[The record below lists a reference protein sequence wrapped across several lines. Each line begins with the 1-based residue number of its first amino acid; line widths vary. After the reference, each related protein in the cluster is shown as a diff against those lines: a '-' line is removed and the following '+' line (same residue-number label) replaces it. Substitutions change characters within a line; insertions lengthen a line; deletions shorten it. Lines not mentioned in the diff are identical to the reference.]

1 MTRLLRLLACVLALL
16 CILVSCSESAPSG
29 GVVSLSPALTE
40 LVCHLG
46 RGDRLVARST
56 ACDWPESVKSLPT
69 AGDFAEPE
77 LERILAMK
85 PALVVSNEF
94 VNPKDAD
101 ALRQAGIEVELR
113 PCDGFA
119 DYRAWVARMG
129 ELLDCP
135 EAARA
140 ELERI
145 LAMKPALVVSNE
157 FVNPKDADA
166 LRQAGIA
173 VELHPCDG
181 FDDYREW
188 VVLMGKLLDCPRE
201 AESELKRTNDRIAGF
216 EAELKT
222 SQEKPLRALYVIWD
236 SPLLTAGAD
245 SLPDAVGRLAGLD
258 NIVKTEK
265 GYPSISLEFVLKEDP
280 DVIVWFAHG
289 KDWKSNPSWSGIRA
303 IREGRVLIP
312 RDDSALLRP
321 GPRIFDGIADLKSD
335 LETMFA
341 GKESAG
347 GAQP

>member
-1 MTRLLRLLACVLALL
+1 MRRLFRFLFLLAVLCLTA
-16 CILVSCSESAPSG
+16 CNGEQKKSEQG

-40 LVCHLG
+40 LICHLG
-46 RGDRLVARST
+46 QGDCLIARST
-56 ACDWPESVKSLPT
+56 ACDWPESVKQLPT

-101 ALRQAGIEVELR
+101 ALRQAGI
-113 PCDGFA
+113 
-119 DYRAWVARMG
+119 
-129 ELLDCP
+129 
-135 EAARA
+135 
-140 ELERI
+140 
-145 LAMKPALVVSNE
+145 S
-157 FVNPKDADA
+157 
-166 LRQAGIA
+166 

-188 VVLMGKLLDCPRE
+188 GALMGRLLDCPHE
-201 AESELKRTNDRIAGF
+201 AESELKRAAARISEF
-216 EAELKT
+216 EAELRVAEK
-222 SQEKPLRALYVIWD
+222 KPLRALYVIWD
-236 SPLLTAGAD
+236 SPLLTAGVD
-245 SLPDAVGRLAGLD
+245 SLPDAVGRLAGLE

-289 KDWKSNPSWSGIRA
+289 KDWKSNPSWGGIRA
-303 IREGRVLIP
+303 IREGHVLIP

-335 LETMFA
+335 LETMFPSE
-341 GKESAG
+341 KSH
-347 GAQP
+347 GAAAP

>member
-1 MTRLLRLLACVLALL
+1 MSRTVQFLAFVLACL
-16 CILVSCSESAPSG
+16 CILVSCSESVPSG

-119 DYRAWVARMG
+119 DYRVWVARMG

-140 ELERI
+140 ELERT
-145 LAMKPALVVSNE
+145 
-157 FVNPKDADA
+157 D
-166 LRQAGIA
+166 R
-173 VELHPCDG
+173 
-181 FDDYREW
+181 
-188 VVLMGKLLDCPRE
+188 
-201 AESELKRTNDRIAGF
+201 RIAEF
-216 EAELKT
+216 EAELEQ
-222 SQEKPLRALYVIWD
+222 SGRKPLRALYVIWD
-236 SPLLTAGAD
+236 SPLIAAGAD
-245 SLPDAVGRLAGLD
+245 SLPDAVGRLAGLE
-258 NIVKTEK
+258 NIISEQK
-265 GYPSISLEFVLKEDP
+265 GYPSISLEFVLHEQP
-280 DVIVWFAHG
+280 DVVVWFAHG
-289 KDWKSNPSWSGIRA
+289 KDWKSNPSWHGIRA
-303 IREGRVLIP
+303 VSTNHVLVP
-312 RDDSALLRP
+312 RDDSALLRA

-335 LETMFA
+335 LNAMFA
-341 GKESAG
+341 AEAT
-347 GAQP
+347 AP

>member
-1 MTRLLRLLACVLALL
+1 MRRLFRSLFLLAVLCLAA
-16 CILVSCSESAPSG
+16 CSGEQKKSAPG

-40 LVCHLG
+40 LICHLG
-46 RGDRLVARST
+46 QGDCLVARST

-94 VNPKDAD
+94 VNPKVAD
-101 ALRQAGIEVELR
+101 ALRQSGIR
-113 PCDGFA
+113 
-119 DYRAWVARMG
+119 
-129 ELLDCP
+129 
-135 EAARA
+135 
-140 ELERI
+140 
-145 LAMKPALVVSNE
+145 
-157 FVNPKDADA
+157 
-166 LRQAGIA
+166 

-188 VVLMGKLLDCPRE
+188 VARMGELLSCPDAAR
-201 AESELKRTNDRIAGF
+201 AEIERTDRRIAEF
-216 EAELKT
+216 EADLEQ
-222 SQEKPLRALYVIWD
+222 SGRKPLRALYVIWD

-245 SLPDAVGRLAGLD
+245 SLPDAVGRLAGLE

-335 LETMFA
+335 LETMFSSKA
-341 GKESAG
+341 PS
-347 GAQP
+347 GAAAP

>member
-1 MTRLLRLLACVLALL
+1 MRRLFSLFCFVTVLCLAA
-16 CILVSCSESAPSG
+16 CSDAPKTASG

-40 LVCHLG
+40 LICHLG
-46 RGDRLVARST
+46 REDRLVARST
-56 ACDWPESVKSLPT
+56 ACDWPESIKSLPP
-69 AGDFAEPE
+69 AGDFAEP
-77 LERILAMK
+77 
-85 PALVVSNEF
+85 
-94 VNPKDAD
+94 
-101 ALRQAGIEVELR
+101 
-113 PCDGFA
+113 
-119 DYRAWVARMG
+119 
-129 ELLDCP
+129 
-135 EAARA
+135 

-188 VVLMGKLLDCPRE
+188 VALMGNLLDCPRE
-201 AESELKRTNDRIAGF
+201 AESELARTDARIAGF
-216 EAELKT
+216 ESELKNAPK
-222 SQEKPLRALYVIWD
+222 KPLRALYVIWD
-236 SPLLTAGAD
+236 SPLLTAGAN
-245 SLPDAVGRLAGLD
+245 SLPDAVGRLAGLE

-289 KDWKSNPSWSGIRA
+289 KDWKTNPSWSGIRA
-303 IREGRVLIP
+303 IREGNVLIP

-335 LETMFA
+335 LEMMFA
-341 GKESAG
+341 DKDSSMGTQK
-347 GAQP
+347 

>member
-1 MTRLLRLLACVLALL
+1 MRRLFSLLLL
-16 CILVSCSESAPSG
+16 VCILCLAACSDERKSAPG

-46 RGDRLVARST
+46 QERKLVARST
-56 ACDWPESVKSLPT
+56 ACDWPESVKSLP
-69 AGDFAEPE
+69 AARNFAEP
-77 LERILAMK
+77 
-85 PALVVSNEF
+85 
-94 VNPKDAD
+94 
-101 ALRQAGIEVELR
+101 
-113 PCDGFA
+113 
-119 DYRAWVARMG
+119 
-129 ELLDCP
+129 
-135 EAARA
+135 

-181 FDDYREW
+181 FDDYRAW
-188 VVLMGKLLDCPRE
+188 VALMGKLLDCPNE
-201 AESELKRTNDRIAGF
+201 AETELKRTADRIAGF
-216 EAELKT
+216 EAELK
-222 SQEKPLRALYVIWD
+222 SSEKKPLRALYVIWD

-245 SLPDAVGRLAGLD
+245 SLPDAVGRLAGLE

-265 GYPSISLEFVLKEDP
+265 GYPSISLEFVLREDP

-303 IREGRVLIP
+303 IREERVLIP
-312 RDDSALLRP
+312 RDDSALLRL

-335 LETMFA
+335 LETLFA
-341 GKESAG
+341 DKKTSGT
-347 GAQP
+347 AQP

>member
-1 MTRLLRLLACVLALL
+1 MRRLFNLFLFLALL
-16 CILVSCSESAPSG
+16 CLTGCSDERKTAPG

-40 LVCHLG
+40 LICHLG
-46 RGDRLVARST
+46 QEDRLVARST

-101 ALRQAGIEVELR
+101 ALRQAGI
-113 PCDGFA
+113 
-119 DYRAWVARMG
+119 
-129 ELLDCP
+129 
-135 EAARA
+135 
-140 ELERI
+140 
-145 LAMKPALVVSNE
+145 
-157 FVNPKDADA
+157 
-166 LRQAGIA
+166 A

-181 FDDYREW
+181 FNDYREW
-188 VVLMGKLLDCPRE
+188 VALMGKLLDCPNE
-201 AESELKRTNDRIAGF
+201 AESELARTDARIAEF
-216 EAELKT
+216 EVELK
-222 SQEKPLRALYVIWD
+222 SSEKKPLRALYVIWD
-236 SPLLTAGAD
+236 SPLLTAGAE

-303 IREGRVLIP
+303 IRDGRVLIP

>member
-1 MTRLLRLLACVLALL
+1 MIRLFRLLACVLACL
-16 CILVSCSESAPSG
+16 CILVSCSESATSG

-40 LVCHLG
+40 LICHLG
-46 RGDRLVARST
+46 CGDRLVARST

-135 EAARA
+135 EAAQA
-140 ELERI
+140 EL
-145 LAMKPALVVSNE
+145 
-157 FVNPKDADA
+157 D
-166 LRQAGIA
+166 
-173 VELHPCDG
+173 
-181 FDDYREW
+181 
-188 VVLMGKLLDCPRE
+188 
-201 AESELKRTNDRIAGF
+201 RTDRRIAEF
-216 EAELKT
+216 EAELEQ
-222 SQEKPLRALYVIWD
+222 SGRKPLRALYVIWD
-236 SPLLTAGAD
+236 SPLIAAGAD
-245 SLPDAVGRLAGLD
+245 SLPDAVGRLAGLE
-258 NIVKTEK
+258 NIISGQK
-265 GYPSISLEFVLKEDP
+265 GYPSVSLEFVLNEQP

-289 KDWKSNPSWSGIRA
+289 KDWKSNPSWHGIRA
-303 IREGRVLIP
+303 VSSDHVLVP
-312 RDDSALLRP
+312 RDDSALLRA

-335 LETMFA
+335 LNRMFA
-341 GKESAG
+341 AEASA
-347 GAQP
+347 P

>member
-1 MTRLLRLLACVLALL
+1 MRRLFRFFFVFAAVCLMAACSGETEEA
-16 CILVSCSESAPSG
+16 APG

-40 LVCHLG
+40 LICHLG
-46 RGDRLVARST
+46 REERLIARST
-56 ACDWPESVKSLPT
+56 ACDWPESVKTLPT
-69 AGDFAEPE
+69 AGDFAEP
-77 LERILAMK
+77 
-85 PALVVSNEF
+85 
-94 VNPKDAD
+94 
-101 ALRQAGIEVELR
+101 
-113 PCDGFA
+113 
-119 DYRAWVARMG
+119 
-129 ELLDCP
+129 
-135 EAARA
+135 

-188 VVLMGKLLDCPRE
+188 VVRMGRLLDCPAE
-201 AESELKRTNDRIAGF
+201 ADVELKRADARIAGF
-216 EAELKT
+216 EAERKNAQT
-222 SQEKPLRALYVIWD
+222 KPLRALYVIWD

-245 SLPDAVGRLAGLD
+245 SLPDAVGRLAGLE

-289 KDWKSNPSWSGIRA
+289 KDWKSNPSWHGIRA
-303 IREGRVLIP
+303 VQTNRVLIP

-321 GPRIFDGIADLKSD
+321 GPRMFDGIADLKAD
-335 LETMFA
+335 LGKMFPVNEA
-341 GKESAG
+341 A
-347 GAQP
+347 AP

>member
-1 MTRLLRLLACVLALL
+1 MRRLFSLLLL
-16 CILVSCSESAPSG
+16 VCILCLAACSDEHKSAPG

-46 RGDRLVARST
+46 QERKLVARST
-56 ACDWPESVKSLPT
+56 ACDWPESVKSLPA
-69 AGDFAEPE
+69 AGNFAEP
-77 LERILAMK
+77 
-85 PALVVSNEF
+85 
-94 VNPKDAD
+94 
-101 ALRQAGIEVELR
+101 
-113 PCDGFA
+113 
-119 DYRAWVARMG
+119 
-129 ELLDCP
+129 
-135 EAARA
+135 

-181 FDDYREW
+181 FDDYRAW
-188 VVLMGKLLDCPRE
+188 VGLMGKLLDCPRE
-201 AESELKRTNDRIAGF
+201 AESELKRTDARIAGF
-216 EAELKT
+216 EAKLKA
-222 SQEKPLRALYVIWD
+222 SEKKPLRALYVIWD

-245 SLPDAVGRLAGLD
+245 SLPDAVGRLAGLE
-258 NIVKTEK
+258 NIVKSEK

-303 IREGRVLIP
+303 LREGRVLIP

-341 GKESAG
+341 DKESS
-347 GAQP
+347 GAAQQ

>member
-1 MTRLLRLLACVLALL
+1 MHRLFSLL
-16 CILVSCSESAPSG
+16 CFLAVLCLAACSDEQKSAPG

-40 LVCHLG
+40 LICYLG
-46 RGDRLVARST
+46 QEDRLIARST
-56 ACDWPESVKSLPT
+56 ACDWPENVKKLPT
-69 AGDFAEPE
+69 AGNFAEPE

-101 ALRQAGIEVELR
+101 ALRQAGIT
-113 PCDGFA
+113 
-119 DYRAWVARMG
+119 
-129 ELLDCP
+129 
-135 EAARA
+135 
-140 ELERI
+140 
-145 LAMKPALVVSNE
+145 
-157 FVNPKDADA
+157 
-166 LRQAGIA
+166 

-181 FDDYREW
+181 FNDYREW
-188 VVLMGKLLDCPRE
+188 VALMGKLLDCPRE
-201 AESELKRTNDRIAGF
+201 AESELKRANDRIAGF
-216 EAELKT
+216 EAELKSSET
-222 SQEKPLRALYVIWD
+222 KPLRALYVIWD

-321 GPRIFDGIADLKSD
+321 GPRIFDGIRDLKSD
-335 LETMFA
+335 LKTMFA
-341 GKESAG
+341 NKESSG
-347 GAQP
+347 TVQQ

>member
-1 MTRLLRLLACVLALL
+1 MSRTVQFLAFVLACL
-16 CILVSCSESAPSG
+16 CILVSCSESVPSG

-101 ALRQAGIEVELR
+101 ALRQAGIEVEL
-113 PCDGFA
+113 
-119 DYRAWVARMG
+119 
-129 ELLDCP
+129 
-135 EAARA
+135 
-140 ELERI
+140 
-145 LAMKPALVVSNE
+145 
-157 FVNPKDADA
+157 
-166 LRQAGIA
+166 
-173 VELHPCDG
+173 HPCDG
-181 FDDYREW
+181 FDDYRAW
-188 VVLMGKLLDCPRE
+188 VVRMGRLLDCQDAAE
-201 AESELKRTNDRIAGF
+201 AELQRADARIAEF
-216 EAELKT
+216 EAELNNAK
-222 SQEKPLRALYVIWD
+222 EKPLRALYVIWD

-245 SLPDAVGRLAGLD
+245 SLPDAVGRLAGLE

-280 DVIVWFAHG
+280 DVVVWFAHG
-289 KDWKSNPSWSGIRA
+289 KDWKSNPSWHGIRA
-303 IREGRVLIP
+303 VRTDHVLIP

-321 GPRIFDGIADLKSD
+321 GPRMFDGIAGLKADLKKMFPP
-335 LETMFA
+335 ETVA
-341 GKESAG
+341 TEPA
-347 GAQP
+347 P

>member
-1 MTRLLRLLACVLALL
+1 MRRLFSLLCLLAVFCLAA
-16 CILVSCSESAPSG
+16 CSDERKSAPD

-46 RGDRLVARST
+46 QEKRLVARST
-56 ACDWPESVKSLPT
+56 ACDWPESVKKLPT
-69 AGDFAEPE
+69 AGDFTEPE
-77 LERILAMK
+77 LERL
-85 PALVVSNEF
+85 
-94 VNPKDAD
+94 
-101 ALRQAGIEVELR
+101 
-113 PCDGFA
+113 
-119 DYRAWVARMG
+119 
-129 ELLDCP
+129 
-135 EAARA
+135 
-140 ELERI
+140 

-188 VVLMGKLLDCPRE
+188 VALMGKLLDCPRE
-201 AESELKRTNDRIAGF
+201 ADSELKRANDRIAEF
-216 EAELKT
+216 EVELKNA
-222 SQEKPLRALYVIWD
+222 QNKPLRALYVIWD

-245 SLPDAVGRLAGLD
+245 SLPDAVGRLAGLE
-258 NIVKTEK
+258 NIVKTET

-289 KDWKSNPSWSGIRA
+289 KDWKSNPSWGGIRA

-341 GKESAG
+341 GRESAG
-347 GAQP
+347 DAQE

>member
-1 MTRLLRLLACVLALL
+1 MRRLFSLFCLLGMLCLAACSDEPKTA
-16 CILVSCSESAPSG
+16 SG

-40 LVCHLG
+40 LICHLG
-46 RGDRLVARST
+46 QEDRLVARST
-56 ACDWPESVKSLPT
+56 ACDWPESVKKLPT
-69 AGDFAEPE
+69 AGNFAEP
-77 LERILAMK
+77 
-85 PALVVSNEF
+85 
-94 VNPKDAD
+94 
-101 ALRQAGIEVELR
+101 
-113 PCDGFA
+113 
-119 DYRAWVARMG
+119 
-129 ELLDCP
+129 
-135 EAARA
+135 

-181 FDDYREW
+181 FNDYREW
-188 VVLMGKLLDCPRE
+188 VDLMGKLLDCPGE
-201 AESELKRTNDRIAGF
+201 AESELKRAAGRIAGF

-222 SQEKPLRALYVIWD
+222 AQRKPLRALYVIWD

-245 SLPDAVGRLAGLD
+245 SLPDAVGRLAGLE
-258 NIVKTEK
+258 NIVKSEK

-341 GKESAG
+341 DKEFSGA
-347 GAQP
+347 AQP

>member
-1 MTRLLRLLACVLALL
+1 MRRLFNLLFLLFVLILAAC
-16 CILVSCSESAPSG
+16 SDEQKTAPG
-29 GVVSLSPALTE
+29 GVISLSPALTE
-40 LVCHLG
+40 LICHLEQE
-46 RGDRLVARST
+46 DRLVARST

-101 ALRQAGIEVELR
+101 ALRQAGI
-113 PCDGFA
+113 
-119 DYRAWVARMG
+119 
-129 ELLDCP
+129 
-135 EAARA
+135 
-140 ELERI
+140 
-145 LAMKPALVVSNE
+145 
-157 FVNPKDADA
+157 
-166 LRQAGIA
+166 A

-188 VVLMGKLLDCPRE
+188 VALMGRLLDCPDE
-201 AESELKRTNDRIAGF
+201 AENELKRTDARIAGF
-216 EAELKT
+216 EAELK
-222 SQEKPLRALYVIWD
+222 SSEKKPLHALYVIWD

-245 SLPDAVGRLAGLD
+245 SLPDAVGRLAGLA

-321 GPRIFDGIADLKSD
+321 GPRIFDGIKDLKSD

-341 GKESAG
+341 DKTSSVST
-347 GAQP
+347 QK

>member
-1 MTRLLRLLACVLALL
+1 MRRLFRFFFLFSLALCL
-16 CILVSCSESAPSG
+16 AACSEEKKGAPG

-46 RGDRLVARST
+46 REDRLIARST

-101 ALRQAGIEVELR
+101 ALRQAGI
-113 PCDGFA
+113 
-119 DYRAWVARMG
+119 
-129 ELLDCP
+129 
-135 EAARA
+135 
-140 ELERI
+140 
-145 LAMKPALVVSNE
+145 
-157 FVNPKDADA
+157 
-166 LRQAGIA
+166 A

-188 VVLMGKLLDCPRE
+188 VARMGCLLDCPDE
-201 AESELKRTNDRIAGF
+201 AGTELKRADARIAEF
-216 EAELKT
+216 ESDLKIAPG
-222 SQEKPLRALYVIWD
+222 KPLRALYVIWD

-245 SLPDAVGRLAGLD
+245 SLPDAVGRLAGLE
-258 NIVKTEK
+258 NIVKSEK

-303 IREGRVLIP
+303 IRQGHVLIP

-335 LETMFA
+335 LKKMFPS
-341 GKESAG
+341 GSSAEPE
-347 GAQP
+347 GAAP

>member
-1 MTRLLRLLACVLALL
+1 MRRLFRFLILLAALCLAA
-16 CILVSCSESAPSG
+16 CSGEEKSAPG

-46 RGDRLVARST
+46 REDRLVARST

-101 ALRQAGIEVELR
+101 ALRQAGI
-113 PCDGFA
+113 
-119 DYRAWVARMG
+119 
-129 ELLDCP
+129 
-135 EAARA
+135 
-140 ELERI
+140 
-145 LAMKPALVVSNE
+145 
-157 FVNPKDADA
+157 
-166 LRQAGIA
+166 A

-188 VVLMGKLLDCPRE
+188 VARVGHLLDCPDE
-201 AESELKRTNDRIAGF
+201 A
-216 EAELKT
+216 EAELKRADIRIAEFEVELNAA
-222 SQEKPLRALYVIWD
+222 QKKPLRALYVIWD

-245 SLPDAVGRLAGLD
+245 SLPDAVGRLAGLE
-258 NIVKTEK
+258 NIVKSEK

-303 IREGRVLIP
+303 IRQGHVLIP

-321 GPRIFDGIADLKSD
+321 GPRIFDGIADLKAD
-335 LETMFA
+335 LGTMSPSAPSAET
-341 GKESAG
+341 G
-347 GAQP
+347 GAAP

>member
-1 MTRLLRLLACVLALL
+1 MRRLFSLLFLLVALVLT
-16 CILVSCSESAPSG
+16 SCSNEKKAAPG

-40 LVCHLG
+40 LICHLG
-46 RGDRLVARST
+46 QEDRLVARST

-101 ALRQAGIEVELR
+101 ALRQT
-113 PCDGFA
+113 
-119 DYRAWVARMG
+119 
-129 ELLDCP
+129 
-135 EAARA
+135 
-140 ELERI
+140 
-145 LAMKPALVVSNE
+145 
-157 FVNPKDADA
+157 
-166 LRQAGIA
+166 GIA

-188 VVLMGKLLDCPRE
+188 VALMGNLLDCPRE
-201 AESELKRTNDRIAGF
+201 AESELKRTNDRIEGF
-216 EAELKT
+216 EVELK
-222 SQEKPLRALYVIWD
+222 SSEKPPLRALYVIWD

-245 SLPDAVGRLAGLD
+245 SLPDAVGRLAGLE
-258 NIVKTEK
+258 NIVKSEK

-312 RDDSALLRP
+312 RDDSALLRA

-341 GKESAG
+341 DKDSSIGTQK
-347 GAQP
+347 

>member
-1 MTRLLRLLACVLALL
+1 MRRLFNLVLFLALL
-16 CILVSCSESAPSG
+16 CLTACSDERKSAPG

-40 LVCHLG
+40 LICHLG
-46 RGDRLVARST
+46 QEDRLIARST
-56 ACDWPESVKSLPT
+56 ACDWPESVKTLPT

-101 ALRQAGIEVELR
+101 ALRQAGI
-113 PCDGFA
+113 
-119 DYRAWVARMG
+119 
-129 ELLDCP
+129 
-135 EAARA
+135 
-140 ELERI
+140 
-145 LAMKPALVVSNE
+145 
-157 FVNPKDADA
+157 
-166 LRQAGIA
+166 A

-181 FDDYREW
+181 FYDYREW

-201 AESELKRTNDRIAGF
+201 AETELKRTSDRIARF
-216 EAELKT
+216 EAELK
-222 SQEKPLRALYVIWD
+222 SAQKKPLSALYVIWD

-245 SLPDAVGRLAGLD
+245 SLPDAVGRLAGLE
-258 NIVKTEK
+258 NIVKSEK

-341 GKESAG
+341 DKESSED
-347 GAQP
+347 AQL

>member
-1 MTRLLRLLACVLALL
+1 MRRLFSLLLL
-16 CILVSCSESAPSG
+16 VCILCLAACSDERKSAPG

-46 RGDRLVARST
+46 QERKLVARST

-69 AGDFAEPE
+69 AGNFAEP
-77 LERILAMK
+77 
-85 PALVVSNEF
+85 
-94 VNPKDAD
+94 
-101 ALRQAGIEVELR
+101 
-113 PCDGFA
+113 
-119 DYRAWVARMG
+119 
-129 ELLDCP
+129 
-135 EAARA
+135 

-181 FDDYREW
+181 FDDYRAW
-188 VVLMGKLLDCPRE
+188 VALMGKLLDCPRE
-201 AESELKRTNDRIAGF
+201 AENELKRTDGRIAGF
-216 EAELKT
+216 EAELEASEK
-222 SQEKPLRALYVIWD
+222 KPLRALYVIWD

-245 SLPDAVGRLAGLD
+245 SLPDAVGRLAGLE
-258 NIVKTEK
+258 NIVKSEK

-321 GPRIFDGIADLKSD
+321 GPRIFDGIADLKTD

-341 GKESAG
+341 GKEPAG
-347 GAQP
+347 AVQP

>member
-1 MTRLLRLLACVLALL
+1 MRRLFSLLLLACILCLAA
-16 CILVSCSESAPSG
+16 CSDERKSAPG

-46 RGDRLVARST
+46 QERKLVARST

-69 AGDFAEPE
+69 AGNFAEP
-77 LERILAMK
+77 
-85 PALVVSNEF
+85 
-94 VNPKDAD
+94 
-101 ALRQAGIEVELR
+101 
-113 PCDGFA
+113 
-119 DYRAWVARMG
+119 
-129 ELLDCP
+129 
-135 EAARA
+135 

-181 FDDYREW
+181 FDDYRAW
-188 VVLMGKLLDCPRE
+188 VALMGKLLDCPRE
-201 AESELKRTNDRIAGF
+201 AENELKRTNDRIAGF
-216 EAELKT
+216 EAELEASEK
-222 SQEKPLRALYVIWD
+222 KPLRALYVIWD

-245 SLPDAVGRLAGLD
+245 SLPDAVGRLAGLK
-258 NIVKTEK
+258 NIVKSEK

-321 GPRIFDGIADLKSD
+321 GPRIFDGIADLKTD

-347 GAQP
+347 TAQP

>member
-1 MTRLLRLLACVLALL
+1 MRRLFRFLILPVVLCLAA
-16 CILVSCSESAPSG
+16 CSGEKKGAPD

-46 RGDRLVARST
+46 REDRLIARST
-56 ACDWPESVKSLPT
+56 ACDWPESVKKLPA
-69 AGDFAEPE
+69 AGNFAEPE

-101 ALRQAGIEVELR
+101 V
-113 PCDGFA
+113 
-119 DYRAWVARMG
+119 
-129 ELLDCP
+129 
-135 EAARA
+135 
-140 ELERI
+140 
-145 LAMKPALVVSNE
+145 
-157 FVNPKDADA
+157 

-181 FDDYREW
+181 FNDYREW
-188 VVLMGKLLDCPRE
+188 VALMGRLLDCPSE
-201 AESELKRTNDRIAGF
+201 AESELARTDARIAEF
-216 EAELKT
+216 EADLES
-222 SQEKPLRALYVIWD
+222 SQKKPLRALYVIWD
-236 SPLLTAGAD
+236 SPLLTAGVD

-265 GYPSISLEFVLKEDP
+265 GYPSISLEFVLKEVP

-303 IREGRVLIP
+303 IRDGRVLIP
-312 RDDSALLRP
+312 CDDSALLRP

-335 LETMFA
+335 LETMFST
-341 GKESAG
+341 KESAE
-347 GAQP
+347 AAAP

>member
-1 MTRLLRLLACVLALL
+1 MRRLFYLVLLPALL
-16 CILVSCSESAPSG
+16 CLTACSDEHKSAPG

-40 LVCHLG
+40 LICHLG
-46 RGDRLVARST
+46 QEKRLVARST

-69 AGDFAEPE
+69 AGNFAEPE

-101 ALRQAGIEVELR
+101 ALRQAGI
-113 PCDGFA
+113 A
-119 DYRAWVARMG
+119 
-129 ELLDCP
+129 
-135 EAARA
+135 
-140 ELERI
+140 I
-145 LAMKPALVVSNE
+145 
-157 FVNPKDADA
+157 
-166 LRQAGIA
+166 
-173 VELHPCDG
+173 ELHPCDG
-181 FDDYREW
+181 FNDYREW
-188 VVLMGKLLDCPRE
+188 VSLMGKLLNCPDE
-201 AESELKRTNDRIAGF
+201 AETELKRTNDRIKEF
-216 EAELKT
+216 ETELNN
-222 SQEKPLRALYVIWD
+222 SQKKPLRVLYVIWD

-245 SLPDAVGRLAGLD
+245 SLPDAVGRLAGLE
-258 NIVKTEK
+258 NIVKSEK

-341 GKESAG
+341 DKETSG
-347 GAQP
+347 DAQP

>member
-1 MTRLLRLLACVLALL
+1 MRRLFNLLLLFAVLCLAAC
-16 CILVSCSESAPSG
+16 SDERKTAPG

-40 LVCHLG
+40 LICHLG
-46 RGDRLVARST
+46 REDRLVARST
-56 ACDWPESVKSLPT
+56 ACDWPESVKSLPA
-69 AGDFAEPE
+69 AGDFAEP
-77 LERILAMK
+77 
-85 PALVVSNEF
+85 
-94 VNPKDAD
+94 
-101 ALRQAGIEVELR
+101 
-113 PCDGFA
+113 
-119 DYRAWVARMG
+119 
-129 ELLDCP
+129 
-135 EAARA
+135 

-173 VELHPCDG
+173 VELHPCDN
-181 FDDYREW
+181 FADYREW
-188 VVLMGKLLDCPRE
+188 VALMGKLLDCPSE
-201 AESELKRTNDRIAGF
+201 AESELARSADRIAEF

-222 SQEKPLRALYVIWD
+222 SEKKPLRALYVIWD

-245 SLPDAVGRLAGLD
+245 SLPDAVGRLAGLE

-303 IREGRVLIP
+303 IHEGHVLIP

-335 LETMFA
+335 LETMFTD
-341 GKESAG
+341 KESAG
-347 GAQP
+347 ASAP